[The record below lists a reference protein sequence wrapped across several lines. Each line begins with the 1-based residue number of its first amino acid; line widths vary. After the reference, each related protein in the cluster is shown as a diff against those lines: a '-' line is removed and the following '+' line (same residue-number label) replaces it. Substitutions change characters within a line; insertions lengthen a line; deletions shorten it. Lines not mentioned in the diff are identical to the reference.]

1 MAAGIEDHLAREEGL
16 VEHELYCWYQ
26 EVSVRETYLSVSF

>member
-16 VEHELYCWYQ
+16 VEHELHCRYQ
-26 EVSVRETYLSVSF
+26 EVCVREAYLSVSF